1 MESVIMQ
8 YGILGVI
15 TIALSRLMYQQYQ
28 SLIKKN
34 IELEK
39 RIDDLQIEI
48 RDYLIHDREELS
60 KIMERNAIA
69 FENLMHT
76 IKNINNER

>member
-1 MESVIMQ
+1 MQ
-8 YGILGVI
+8 YGILGI
-15 TIALSRLMYQQYQ
+15 TTIILARLMYQQYQ

>member
-8 YGILGVI
+8 YGILGIV
-15 TIALSRLMYQQYQ
+15 ALSLAKISYQQYQ

>member
-1 MESVIMQ
+1 MESVVMQ
-8 YGILGVI
+8 YGILGI
-15 TIALSRLMYQQYQ
+15 TTIILARLMYQQYQ

>member
-1 MESVIMQ
+1 MENMLYQ
-8 YGILGVI
+8 YGILGVVTVI
-15 TIALSRLMYQQYQ
+15 LGRLMYQQYQ

-48 RDYLIHDREELS
+48 RDYLIHDREES
-60 KIMERNAIA
+60 NKIMERNAIA
-69 FENLMHT
+69 FENLMQT
-76 IKNINNER
+76 IKNLSK